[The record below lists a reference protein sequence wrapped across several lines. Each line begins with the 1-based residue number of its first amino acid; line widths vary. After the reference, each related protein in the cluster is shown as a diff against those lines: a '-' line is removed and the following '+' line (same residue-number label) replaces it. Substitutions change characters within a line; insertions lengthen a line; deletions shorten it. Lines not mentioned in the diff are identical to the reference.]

1 MTIKMFMAALA
12 AFVITFSACTTTPAE
27 PTEKPIAE
35 NGPEAQP
42 DRAAADALKAEG
54 LELYKKGKMDEALA
68 KYAEALKADP
78 TYAMVHNNMG
88 LIYARQGKLVEAET
102 AYQEC
107 LKLARNDKK
116 AKAFASVNLGR
127 LFFDRKDYVSAEMYL
142 EQADSLLP
150 RDRIVL
156 MYLGRTKALTDQK
169 DAALA
174 YFLKLVD
181 AYPTF
186 GSGYAD
192 AAWIY
197 YERGQFKE
205 AARFFE
211 AALKNGYEKINVRF
225 QLGAAL
231 AEARE
236 FEKAADAI
244 KPLLGGK
251 TKSDAAIHYQRAEYQ
266 RMAGLKEQCI
276 ESYNKAIET
285 GEQEGHEEVVSRAK
299 KRLAGNLDKPE
310 DKDPWDHQHGPGCGH
325 PGEDGSECK
334 EGETEEEHRAHS
346 KGGDEDCHEG
356 ETEEEHRKHSGGK
369 DDHDEHGDEKKG
381 WTDGHEGE
389 KDGHEGENGKKH
401 DEDGDDHGDEDD
413 DDDHDEEGADH
424 DEDKGDDHASEKDG
438 HDD

>member
-1 MTIKMFMAALA
+1 MSIKMLTAALA
-12 AFVITFSACTTTPAE
+12 AFVITFSACTTSPAE
-27 PTEKPIAE
+27 PTQEPIAE
-35 NGPEAQP
+35 NTPEAKP
-42 DRAAADALKAEG
+42 DRDAAEALKAEG
-54 LELYKKGKMDEALA
+54 LELYKNGKMDEALA

-102 AYQEC
+102 SYQEC
-107 LKLARNDKK
+107 LKLARSDRK

-127 LFFDRKDYVSAEMYL
+127 LFFDRKDYQSAEMYL
-142 EQADSLLP
+142 EQADTLLP
-150 RDRIVL
+150 KDRIVL

-174 YFLKLVD
+174 TFLKLVD

-197 YERGQFKE
+197 FERGQFKE

-211 AALKNGYEKINVRF
+211 AAVKQGYDKINVRF
-225 QLGAAL
+225 QLGTAL
-231 AEARE
+231 AESKE
-236 FEKAADAI
+236 FEKAAEAI

-251 TKSDAAIHYQRAEYQ
+251 TKSDAAIHYQRGEYQ

-276 ESYNKAIET
+276 VSYNKAIEF
-285 GEQEGHEEVVSRAK
+285 GKKEGHDEVVSRAE

-310 DKDPWDHQHGPGCGH
+310 EKDPWDHQHGPGCGH
-325 PGEDGSECK
+325 PEGEDG
-334 EGETEEEHRAHS
+334 EE
-346 KGGDEDCHEG
+346 CHEG

-369 DDHDEHGDEKKG
+369 DDHDEHGDEKEG
-381 WTDGHEGE
+381 WTDEH
-389 KDGHEGENGKKH
+389 DD
-401 DEDGDDHGDEDD
+401 DEDGHDKEKGDKHDDDDDDHGDEDD
-413 DDDHDEEGADH
+413 DHEDEGADH
-424 DEDKGDDHASEKDG
+424 DEDEDDDHASEKDG
-438 HDD
+438 HDDD